1 MALKDLLGGVF
12 GKVLEQGA
20 AIADEFTLSKE
31 EREEFRQKDAER
43 MLKLQQAVEETVQ
56 ARYAAVASTIR
67 AEMEHG
73 DSFTKRARPS
83 LVYTG
88 LAMFVGQMIGSGFG
102 VTFTIPEQFIF
113 TWGGVCGVWVL
124 GRSVE
129 RVKTKNNGIIGKVA
143 DAVTGNSSVP
153 EL

>member
-1 MALKDLLGGVF
+1 MALKNLLGGLF

-31 EREEFRQKDAER
+31 EREEFRQKDEDR
-43 MLKLQQAVEETVQ
+43 ILKLQQAVEETVQ
-56 ARYAAVASTIR
+56 ARYAAVAGIIR

-73 DSFTKRARPS
+73 DNFTKRARPS

-88 LAMFVGQMIGSGFG
+88 LAMFVVQMLGSPW
-102 VTFTIPEQFIF
+102 VDFTIPEQFIF

-124 GRSVE
+124 GRSIE
-129 RVKTKNNGIIGKVA
+129 RVRKPKAGVVGAVVG
-143 DAVTGNSSVP
+143 AVTGGASLP